1 MKNLKKKYVLVFLL
15 VFGITSNVIFA
26 KCGSCE
32 GDEKV
37 VVPKKSSSLVTT
49 IAESGDIEGFVIASC
64 GMCNFGFK
72 EIRGCNLT
80 LKIEDKIYPV
90 VGTSIHKH
98 GDPHS
103 GEGLCRAVRVAYVSG
118 NIKDDKFYSDSFIL
132 IESPE

>member
-1 MKNLKKKYVLVFLL
+1 MKILQDYRHTASGQGLSPEILPR
-15 VFGITSNVIFA
+15 
-26 KCGSCE
+26 CE
-32 GDEKV
+32 E
-37 VVPKKSSSLVTT
+37 P
-49 IAESGDIEGFVIASC
+49 IEGFVIASC

-90 VGTSIHKH
+90 VGTKIREF
-98 GDPHS
+98 GNPHS
-103 GEGLCRAVRVAYVSG
+103 GEGFCNAVRVAYVSG